1 LKRNIEQWESRSERD
16 QESGEIEEFMS
27 RNFELLHEAGK
38 VQDMLR
44 QRVQDFTVPV
54 ASETFVPGNPS
65 LPIDPTAREEVTK
78 LVQRLFLSSQRT
90 RQVVFTGTEEGN
102 GCSWICAHAADILA
116 SQTAGSVCVVDCDV
130 HYPTLHTEF
139 QVSNHYGL
147 ADALVSGEPIRQF
160 AQQLAHPNLWLLSCG
175 AGNENAQQMI
185 TVDRMRKRM
194 FELRSEFDYVL
205 LDASPLNASNH
216 AMVLG
221 GWCDG
226 VALVLKANSSSRKAA
241 RKSLDELQ
249 TANVP
254 VLGAVLNQR
263 TFPIPQSIY
272 NRL

>member
-1 LKRNIEQWESRSERD
+1 
-16 QESGEIEEFMS
+16 MS

-38 VQDMLR
+38 VQEMMR
-44 QRVQDFTVPV
+44 QRVQDYTVP
-54 ASETFVPGNPS
+54 APGDGFVPGNPA
-65 LPIDPTAREEVTK
+65 LPIDPGAREEVTK
-78 LVQRLFLSSQRT
+78 LVQRLFLSGQRT

-116 SQTAGSVCVVDCDV
+116 SQTAGTVCVVDCDV

-139 QVSNHYGL
+139 QVTNHYGL

-175 AGNENAQQMI
+175 ASNENSQQFI
-185 TVDRMRKRM
+185 TLDRMRKRM

-205 LDASPLNASNH
+205 LDASPLNAGNH
-216 AMVLG
+216 AAVLG

-241 RKSLDELQ
+241 RKSLEELQ
-249 TANVP
+249 TANVA

-263 TFPIPQSIY
+263 TYPIPQSIY